1 MQTFVVAVFLVKVTV
16 GIFRTAP
23 PFANKLAVQV
33 LLDFEFISSRAR
45 SQGMM
50 ESSVNNNPAH
60 FFKTLCDQNWC
71 VRTSLPQSV
80 SF

>member
-1 MQTFVVAVFLVKVTV
+1 MQTFLVAVFLVKVTM

-23 PFANKLAVQV
+23 PFANKLGLQV

-45 SQGMM
+45 AQGMM

-60 FFKTLCDQNWC
+60 FF
-71 VRTSLPQSV
+71 
-80 SF
+80 